1 MAATIEPGTSSKE
14 AQDLQKRLVKF
25 GYSVP
30 TDGSMDDRTMK
41 AVNDLSGRIGY
52 NSSLKTVDA
61 GFLKALAAFEKK
73 KFHKIKLC
81 GTLYVVD
88 DEELE
93 KLKKAFAPHAEK
105 SIQPYVSM
113 AEEVQSLWKAHDDT
127 RSDNWFWSTVIEK
140 AAGISFP
147 PKSVADG
154 ALKSAENLKSAA
166 RNLRLTK
173 SLYAT
178 ETNNIRKAFATIDQ
192 YRDELFIGAEGLV
205 VQLQAIEQSCVVTL
219 EISAALATGGASV
232 QAQIA
237 LSMAVAG
244 YAQALKEVETASV
257 QANYK
262 VIDGLGRIAFSAGID
277 GVCNMILK
285 GPKGKAVLD
294 GIEKAALKEASP
306 MLKTYIVKGI
316 RGGGEK
322 MIEDGI
328 KGLGSLLT
336 DPSKKLTLEEV
347 IKAAVA
353 SFVTGMS
360 VGILDKTAAKW
371 GKSASKNFYA
381 KDFEVFGKN
390 VELDKA
396 GEEAIKKT
404 IEKVAGG
411 IAESVIS
418 NWDPKKDAN
427 KAYDAIKAAVLGDS
441 RVKATAKKYAKK
453 K

>member
-93 KLKKAFAPHAEK
+93 KLKKAFAP
-105 SIQPYVSM
+105 M
-113 AEEVQSLWKAHDDT
+113 LRN
-127 RSDNWFWSTVIEK
+127 RSSPMSRWPKRCSRSGRRMTTP
-140 AAGISFP
+140 AATTGSGP
-147 PKSVADG
+147 LSSKRPPASASPKSVADG